1 MRLNNRVCS
10 FTSSS
15 RITQSLLITLAL
27 ALALSSLPLAAQD
40 PQIDPFYLNR
50 LEEGKSLYLAADYAG
65 SLESLK
71 VASFGFLDL
80 PEKLLECYIYLLLD
94 YHALKNEERVVFYR
108 QEIRRLKLEDKLPS
122 LDLPPAVRTRYN
134 EINAALAR
142 IEARRANKPLEQAPA
157 QKQLPA
163 IAKPAPA
170 APATPAPPENPNP
183 QSASDLAAQARA
195 EIRLGKKIALYN
207 EALKADPR
215 DITIYFELNDT
226 YVAAKKYRASA
237 DLMEILALYYP
248 DELRIYIKLAESYIL
263 DKAYEKAYRTLVQAI
278 KKDGN
283 ELEIR
288 YLLGRA
294 NLGLRRYKEASA
306 EFEIILARDPA
317 YKDAAAL
324 NDQCLGKIK

>member
-1 MRLNNRVCS
+1 MRLNNRVRS
-10 FTSSS
+10 FASSL

-27 ALALSSLPLAAQD
+27 ALALSSVPLTAQD
-40 PQIDPFYLNR
+40 TQIDPFYLNR

-80 PEKLLECYIYLLLD
+80 PEKLLECYVYLLLD

-108 QEIRRLKLEDKLPS
+108 NEIRRLKLEDKLPS
-122 LDLPPAVRTRYN
+122 LDLPPAARTRYN
-134 EINAALAR
+134 EINAALDR
-142 IEARRANKPLEQAPA
+142 IEARRANRPLEKAPA
-157 QKQLPA
+157 IKQPPA
-163 IAKPAPA
+163 ATKPTPA
-170 APATPAPPENPNP
+170 APTPPQNPDP
-183 QSASDLAAQARA
+183 QSASGLAAQARA
-195 EIRLGKKIALYN
+195 ETRLAKKIALYN
-207 EALKADPR
+207 KALKADPR
-215 DITIYFELNDT
+215 DITIYFELNDA
-226 YVAAKKYRASA
+226 YVTAKKYGASA
-237 DLMEILALYYP
+237 ELMEILALYYP

-278 KKDGN
+278 KKDGSD
-283 ELEIR
+283 LEIR

-324 NDQCLGKIK
+324 NSQCLSKIKK

>member
-1 MRLNNRVCS
+1 MRLNNRVRS
-10 FTSSS
+10 FASSP
-15 RITQSLLITLAL
+15 RLTQSLLITLAL
-27 ALALSSLPLAAQD
+27 TLALSSVPLTAQD
-40 PQIDPFYLNR
+40 TQIDPFYLNR
-50 LEEGKSLYLAADYAG
+50 LEEGKTLYLAADYAG

-71 VASFGFLDL
+71 VASFGFLDV
-80 PEKLLECYIYLLLD
+80 PEKLLECYVYLLLD

-108 QEIRRLKLEDKLPS
+108 SEIRRLKLEDRLPS
-122 LDLPPAVRTRYN
+122 LDLPPTVRTRYN

-142 IEARRANKPLEQAPA
+142 IEARRATRPLEKAPA
-157 QKQLPA
+157 QKQP
-163 IAKPAPA
+163 PA
-170 APATPAPPENPNP
+170 AVKPTPATPVPPQNPDP

-195 EIRLGKKIALYN
+195 ETRLAKKIALYN
-207 EALKADPR
+207 NALKVDPR
-215 DITIYFELNDT
+215 DITIYFELNDA
-226 YVAAKKYRASA
+226 YVAAKKYGASA
-237 DLMEILALYYP
+237 DLMEVLSLYYP

-288 YLLGRA
+288 YLLGRS

-324 NDQCLGKIK
+324 NSQCLSKIKK